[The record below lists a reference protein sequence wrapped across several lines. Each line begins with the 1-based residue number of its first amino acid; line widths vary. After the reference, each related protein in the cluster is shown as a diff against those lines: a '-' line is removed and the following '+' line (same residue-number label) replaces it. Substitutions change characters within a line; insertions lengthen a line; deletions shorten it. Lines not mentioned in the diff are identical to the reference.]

1 MNGREAPNE
10 SSGCSQTAFLEFYDR
25 AAGELSRYFVRGVLG
40 DRATAEA
47 LTQEAFAAVVVAAG
61 AGRAE
66 ALTMPWLMGV
76 ARHKL
81 VDFYRRSAADQR
93 RLEHVWSHTSDEAEL
108 DGLDSCDP
116 ACVLEMMRNLS
127 PDYRLVLLLKYVDQ
141 QSAQEIATALNR
153 SVHATNSL
161 ISRARRALVSSLA
174 EAQS

>member
-40 DRATAEA
+40 DRATAED
-47 LTQEAFAAVVVAAG
+47 LTQEAFAAVVVAVR

-81 VDFYRRSAADQR
+81 VDHYRRSAADQR
-93 RLEHVWSHTSDEAEL
+93 RLAHFWSRASDDLQFDA
-108 DGLDSCDP
+108 LDSCDP
-116 ACVLEMMRNLS
+116 SRVLEMMRNLI
-127 PDYRLVLLLKYVDQ
+127 PQYR
-141 QSAQEIATALNR
+141 
-153 SVHATNSL
+153 
-161 ISRARRALVSSLA
+161 
-174 EAQS
+174 